1 MRDESLLAA
10 PGLGRGHVGMGI
22 EIGLARTS
30 EEPTVVVDPS
40 MMFSVTAH
48 SALEVSNVR

>member
-10 PGLGRGHVGMGI
+10 PGMARGDVWMKI

-30 EEPTVVVDPS
+30 EEPIVVVDPS
-40 MMFSVTAH
+40 MMFSVTTH
-48 SALEVSNVR
+48 SALVVSNVR